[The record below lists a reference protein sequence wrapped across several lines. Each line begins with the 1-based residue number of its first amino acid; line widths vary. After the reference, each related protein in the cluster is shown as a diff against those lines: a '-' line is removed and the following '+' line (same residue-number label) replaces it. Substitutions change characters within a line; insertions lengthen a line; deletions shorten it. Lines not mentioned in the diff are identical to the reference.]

1 MNSRAGSL
9 PQFILENPRI
19 RDWFAFASPRRLI
32 LKTGKV
38 EIGQDILTALRQIA
52 AEELELPL
60 RLVEAL
66 SGDTGASPNEG
77 PTVASLSIMMSGPA
91 VRMAATEM
99 RGRLFEAA
107 ATRLAAPTSQ
117 LSAIEGV
124 FHVSGTAT
132 EEDYWTVVGDVDLD
146 ERINGDFPSRDP
158 KAYRLVGTSPV
169 SPDLIK
175 KLSGPAFIHDF
186 SPAGMLHGRAMR
198 QPHPEAKLVRFDA
211 DRARAI
217 KGVISVVHDGNFIGV
232 VTESEHLLF
241 AAMDRLE
248 RLVEWDLGESDDRA
262 LSPLAYLNKAQSILV
277 SVREDFQERDRN
289 WQYDATFTK
298 PLIGHGSIGPS
309 CAVACFENAALSI
322 WTHSQNVFA
331 LRTQV
336 SRVVGIPES
345 QVLVKHLPGAGC
357 YGHNGADDVAMDAVL
372 LARSIPGRPVRAQ
385 WSRRDELRAEPLSS
399 PMSVVVSASVEEGRI
414 VAWHLR
420 TRSGTHVRR
429 PGWGDEVN
437 LLAAAALESRP
448 WPFHEPT
455 DVPLDIGGGGG
466 PKNSVAGY
474 DFPQRVL
481 YEFVPNLPFRVS
493 SMRSLG
499 AFANVLAIESSMD
512 DLALIAERDPVE
524 FRLAH
529 LTNDRSRKVIET
541 VVAMSDWHGTI
552 EPGQGKGLGFAQ
564 FENEVSYCAVVAQV
578 SVDEEVRLLRMWA
591 AVDAGLAIN
600 PGGIVA
606 QVEGGM
612 IQAASWTLREA
623 VPTEGRRIVSE
634 SWKDYPI
641 LRFNEIPEITVS
653 VISNSTDPSLGVGEV
668 AMGPTAGAIA
678 NAVARA
684 LGVRVRDLPI
694 TRDRIIATIMADD
707 RT

>member
-1 MNSRAGSL
+1 
-9 PQFILENPRI
+9 
-19 RDWFAFASPRRLI
+19 
-32 LKTGKV
+32 
-38 EIGQDILTALRQIA
+38 
-52 AEELELPL
+52 
-60 RLVEAL
+60 
-66 SGDTGASPNEG
+66 
-77 PTVASLSIMMSGPA
+77 
-91 VRMAATEM
+91 
-99 RGRLFEAA
+99 
-107 ATRLAAPTSQ
+107 
-117 LSAIEGV
+117 
-124 FHVSGTAT
+124 
-132 EEDYWTVVGDVDLD
+132 
-146 ERINGDFPSRDP
+146 
-158 KAYRLVGTSPV
+158 
-169 SPDLIK
+169 
-175 KLSGPAFIHDF
+175 
-186 SPAGMLHGRAMR
+186 MR
-198 QPHPEAKLVRFDA
+198 QPHPEAKLVSFDA
-211 DRARAI
+211 DRAKAI
-217 KGVISVVHDGNFIGV
+217 KGIISVVHDGNFIGV
-232 VTESEHLLF
+232 VTESEDLLF

-248 RLVEWDLGESDDRA
+248 RLVEWDLGESDDGA
-262 LSPLAYLNKAQSILV
+262 LSPLDYLDKAQSIPV
-277 SVREDFQERDRN
+277 AVREDFQDPHRN
-289 WQYDATFTK
+289 WQYAARFTK

-309 CAVACFENAALSI
+309 CAVACCENAALSL

-336 SRVVGIPES
+336 SRVIGIPES

-372 LARSIPGRPVRAQ
+372 LARSVLGRPVRAQ

-399 PMSVVVSASVEEGRI
+399 PMSVAVSASVEEGRI

-429 PGWGDEVN
+429 PGWDDEVN

-448 WPFHEPT
+448 WPFHKPT
-455 DVPLDIGGGGG
+455 DVPLNLGGGGG
-466 PKNSVAGY
+466 AKNSVAGY
-474 DFPQRVL
+474 DFPQRVI
-481 YEFVPNLPFRVS
+481 YEFVPHLPFRVS

-512 DLALIAERDPVE
+512 DLALIAKRDPVE

-541 VVAMSDWHGTI
+541 VVAMSDWHGTV
-552 EPGQGKGLGFAQ
+552 EPGKGKGLGFAQ

-623 VPTEGRRIVSE
+623 VSTAGRRIVSE

-653 VISNSTDPSLGVGEV
+653 VISNLTDPSLGVGEV

>member
-1 MNSRAGSL
+1 MNRPTGAL
-9 PQFILENPRI
+9 PQFIVENSRLG
-19 RDWFAFASPRRLI
+19 DWFAFAAPGRLT

-60 RLVEAL
+60 SVVDVL
-66 SGDTGASPNEG
+66 SGDTRLSPNEG

-91 VRMAATEM
+91 VRAAAIEM
-99 RGRLFEAA
+99 RGRLFGAA
-107 ATRLAAPTSQ
+107 ATRLGVAASQ
-117 LSAIEGV
+117 LSAIDGI
-124 FHVSGTAT
+124 FHVAGTTT
-132 EEDYWTVVGDVDLD
+132 EMDYWMVAADVDLD
-146 ERINGDFPSRDP
+146 ERISGQFLGKDP
-158 KAYRLVGTSPV
+158 AAYRLVGTSPV

-175 KLSGPAFIHDF
+175 KLSGPAYIHDF
-186 SPAGMLHGRAMR
+186 SPEGLLHGRALR
-198 QPHPEAKLVRFDA
+198 QPHLGAKLVRFDS
-211 DRARAI
+211 DRARTLE
-217 KGVISVVHDGNFIGV
+217 GVILLVHDGNFIGLV
-232 VTESEHLLF
+232 AESEHLLF

-248 RLVEWDLGESDDRA
+248 RLVEWHVDESENA
-262 LSPLAYLNKAQSILV
+262 LSPLDYLDRAH
-277 SVREDFQERDRN
+277 SVPVAVHEDFQGRHRN
-289 WQYDATFTK
+289 WQYAATFTK

-309 CAVACFENAALSI
+309 CAIACFDDGTLRV
-322 WTHSQNVFA
+322 WTHSQNVYA
-331 LRTQV
+331 LRTQI
-336 SRVVGIPES
+336 SRVIGIPEP
-345 QVLVKHLPGAGC
+345 QVLVRHLPAAGC

-372 LARSIPGRPVRAQ
+372 LARAVPGRPVRAQ

-399 PMSVVVSASVEEGRI
+399 PMRVAVSASLEDGR
-414 VAWHLR
+414 VAAWCLT

-437 LLAAAALESRP
+437 LLAAAALRSRP

-455 DVPLDIGGGGG
+455 DVPLDLGGGGG
-466 PKNSVAGY
+466 AKNSVAGY
-474 DFPQRVL
+474 DFPQRVV
-481 YEFVPNLPFRVS
+481 YEFVPDLPFRVS

-512 DLALIAERDPVE
+512 ELASLAGRDPVE

-529 LTNDRSRKVIET
+529 LTNPRSRRVIET
-541 VVAMSDWHGTI
+541 VVAMSDWYGTI
-552 EPGQGKGLGFAQ
+552 ESGQAKGLGFAQ

-578 SVDEEVRLLRMWA
+578 SVDADVKLLRMWG

-623 VPTEGRRIVSE
+623 VPTEGRRVVSE

-641 LRFNEIPEITVS
+641 LRFSDIPDISVS
-653 VISNSTDPSLGVGEV
+653 VISDSTDPSLGVGEV

-678 NAVARA
+678 NAVARS
-684 LGVRVRDLPI
+684 LGIRVRDLPI
-694 TRDRIIATIMADD
+694 TRDRIISVLMADD